1 MPRQISNA
9 NAAAASAARANS
21 RGGYPNNLTTNPAG
35 SQDRARPNLLNRD
48 AELGRAYDGTD
59 ENKTHDCP

>member
-1 MPRQISNA
+1 MARQISNA

-21 RGGYPNNLTTNPAG
+21 RSGYPNNLASNFAA
-35 SQDRARPNLLNRD
+35 SQDKARPNLLDRD
-48 AELGRAYDGTD
+48 AEIGRAYDGVD